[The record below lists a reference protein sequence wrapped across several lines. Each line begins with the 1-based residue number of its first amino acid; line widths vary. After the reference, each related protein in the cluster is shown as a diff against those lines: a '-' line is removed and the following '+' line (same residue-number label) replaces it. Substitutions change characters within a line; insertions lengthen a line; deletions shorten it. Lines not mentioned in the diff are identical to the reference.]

1 LGARRREV
9 ERREPGVGQA
19 RDMRTKGGL
28 VENSEKRVGIEQIL
42 VGVVGAGGMG
52 GMHARNLQSRVAGAR
67 LAAVAD
73 LDTDRAGKI
82 AKGSG
87 SAVFR
92 DAVELIRDA
101 GVEAVVIASPNAT
114 HAELTLECL
123 RVGKPVLCEKP
134 LATTAEDALKV
145 VEAEVELG
153 RKLIQLGFMRRFDN
167 QHVAVK
173 EAVASG
179 AIGAPLLFRGW
190 HRNPQVVPSLVT
202 SESIV
207 LDSMIHDLDSVRWLF
222 GREIDEVYTRG
233 ISTKPALEGTH
244 DLQLTQMSVG
254 GEFLAS
260 VEVYVAA
267 EYGYEVGLEVVCE
280 SGTAHVAPFDEAV
293 VRRDAAQYQRIDTN
307 PFDRFQP
314 AFMTEMQQWTGALR
328 SGEHPEG
335 PDAWDGYAALVVAES
350 CIASLGSGSPQ
361 SVTVPERPTLY
372 RNEGLGVVR

>member
-1 LGARRREV
+1 ML
-9 ERREPGVGQA
+9 
-19 RDMRTKGGL
+19 RDDAETFESKEDQ
-28 VENSEKRVGIEQIL
+28 VVNPEKRAGIEQIS
-42 VGVVGAGGMG
+42 VGVVGAGSMG
-52 GMHARNLQSRVAGAR
+52 GMHARTLQSRVAGAR

-73 LDTDRAGKI
+73 LDVDRARKI
-82 AKGSG
+82 AEKSG

-92 DAVELIRDA
+92 DAVEMIREDS
-101 GVEAVVIASPNAT
+101 VEAVVIASPNAT

-123 RVGKPVLCEKP
+123 RLGKPVLCEKP
-134 LATTAEDALKV
+134 LATTAEDALEV

-153 RKLIQLGFMRRFDN
+153 RRLIQLGFMRRFDK

-173 EAVASG
+173 EAIASG
-179 AIGAPLLFRGW
+179 AIGAPLLFKGW

-222 GREIDEVYTRG
+222 GEIDEVYTRG
-233 ISTKPALEGTH
+233 ISTKPALEGTY

-254 GEFLAS
+254 GELLAT

-293 VRRDAAQYQRIDTN
+293 VRRAAAQYQRIDTN

-314 AFMTEMQQWTGALR
+314 AFETEMQRWTEALR
-328 SGEHPEG
+328 SGKQPDG
-335 PDAWDGYAALVVAES
+335 PDAWDGYAALVAAES
-350 CIASLGSGSPQ
+350 CIASLRSGSPQ
-361 SVTVPERPTLY
+361 IVTVLERPTLY
-372 RNEGLGVVR
+372 SNEGSGVVR

>member
-1 LGARRREV
+1 V
-9 ERREPGVGQA
+9 VNTERHA
-19 RDMRTKGGL
+19 
-28 VENSEKRVGIEQIL
+28 GIEQIS

-52 GMHARNLQSRVAGAR
+52 SMHAHNLHSRVAGAR

-73 LDTDRAGKI
+73 LDADRAGKI
-82 AKGSG
+82 AERSG

-92 DAVELIRDA
+92 DAVEMIRDE
-101 GVEAVVIASPNAT
+101 GVEAVVIASPSST

-123 RVGKPVLCEKP
+123 RLEKPVLCEKP
-134 LATTAEDALKV
+134 LATAAEDALKV

-153 RKLIQLGFMRRFDN
+153 RKLVQLGFMRRFDQ
-167 QHVAVK
+167 QHVGVK

-179 AIGAPLLFRGW
+179 AIGAPLLFKGS
-190 HRNPQVVPSLVT
+190 HRNPQVVSSLVT

-233 ISTKPALEGTH
+233 MSTKPDLKGTH
-244 DLQLTQMSVG
+244 DLQVTQMSVG
-254 GEFLAS
+254 GEFLAT

-280 SGTAHVAPFDEAV
+280 SGTAHVAPFNEAV
-293 VRRDAAQYQRIDTN
+293 VRRDAMQYQRIDTN

-314 AFMTEMQQWTGALR
+314 AFETEMERWTEALR
-328 SGEHPEG
+328 NGEQPDG
-335 PDAWDGYAALVVAES
+335 PDAWDGYATLVAAES
-350 CIASLGSGSPQ
+350 CIASLRSGSPQ
-361 SVTVPERPTLY
+361 SVRVPERPTLY
-372 RNEGLGVVR
+372 RNEDLGVVR

>member
-1 LGARRREV
+1 MQQDDAETFESKEDQV
-9 ERREPGVGQA
+9 VTP
-19 RDMRTKGGL
+19 
-28 VENSEKRVGIEQIL
+28 EKSAGIEQVQ

-67 LAAVAD
+67 LVAIAD
-73 LDTDRAGKI
+73 LDADRAGKV
-82 AKGSG
+82 AERSG

-92 DAVELIRDA
+92 DAVEMIRDDS
-101 GVEAVVIASPNAT
+101 VEAVVIASPSAT

-123 RVGKPVLCEKP
+123 RLGKPVLCEKP

-153 RKLIQLGFMRRFDN
+153 RKLIQLGFMRRFDQ

-179 AIGAPLLFRGW
+179 AIGAPLLFKGW
-190 HRNPQVVPSLVT
+190 HRNPHVMSSLVT

-233 ISTKPALEGTH
+233 ISTRADLEGAQ
-244 DLQLTQMSVG
+244 DLQVTQMSVG
-254 GEFLAS
+254 GEFLAT
-260 VEVYVAA
+260 VEVFVAA
-267 EYGYEVGLEVVCE
+267 EYGYEVGLEVVGE
-280 SGTAHVAPFDEAV
+280 SGTAHVAPFNEAV
-293 VRRDAAQYQRIDTN
+293 VRHDAMQYQRIDTN

-314 AFMTEMQQWTGALR
+314 AFETEMDRWTGALR
-328 SGEHPEG
+328 SGEQPDG
-335 PDAWDGYAALVVAES
+335 PDAWDGYAALVAAES
-350 CIASLGSGSPQ
+350 CIASLRSGSPQ
-361 SVTVPERPTLY
+361 SVTVPERPALY
-372 RNEGLGVVR
+372 RNEDLGVVR

>member
-1 LGARRREV
+1 
-9 ERREPGVGQA
+9 
-19 RDMRTKGGL
+19 
-28 VENSEKRVGIEQIL
+28 
-42 VGVVGAGGMG
+42 MG
-52 GMHARNLQSRVAGAR
+52 SMHARNLQSRVAGAR

-73 LDTDRAGKI
+73 LDEDRAGKI
-82 AKGSG
+82 AEKSG

-92 DAVELIRDA
+92 DAVEMIRDDS
-101 GVEAVVIASPNAT
+101 VEAVVLASPNAT

-123 RVGKPVLCEKP
+123 RLGKPVLCEKP
-134 LATTAEDALKV
+134 LATTAEDALEV

-153 RKLIQLGFMRRFDN
+153 RRLIQLGFMRRYDK

-173 EAVASG
+173 EAIASG
-179 AIGAPLLFRGW
+179 AIGAPLLFKGW

-222 GREIDEVYTRG
+222 GEIDEVYTRG
-233 ISTKPALEGTH
+233 ISTKPALEGTY

-254 GEFLAS
+254 GELLAT

-314 AFMTEMQQWTGALR
+314 AFET
-328 SGEHPEG
+328 
-335 PDAWDGYAALVVAES
+335 
-350 CIASLGSGSPQ
+350 
-361 SVTVPERPTLY
+361 
-372 RNEGLGVVR
+372 